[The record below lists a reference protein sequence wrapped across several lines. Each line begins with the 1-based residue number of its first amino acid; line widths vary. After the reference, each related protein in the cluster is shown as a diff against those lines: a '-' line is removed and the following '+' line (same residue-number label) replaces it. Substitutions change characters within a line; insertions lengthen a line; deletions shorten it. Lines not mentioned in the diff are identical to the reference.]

1 MNRFWADLW
10 QNVIV
15 GVRLAF
21 FLRADPDSVKSAP
34 EQLIA
39 FVILDLALNLTV
51 GFANHGPSGHLDL
64 WALPRALLYFPFM
77 MLAAYVVGRRERN
90 AALFLALSIALIS
103 AALPLEAVVRVAYR
117 AFSAMPAG
125 ENPLVGYVY
134 YYAVVLWWAAIIGVT
149 SYRFAT
155 SAGPHRLASAGVAM
169 LLIVTPGVMIAGGPQ
184 ADLWAVPY
192 RDDVARNGDDYGAAA
207 REENFYAQPEILARE
222 LKAIKAQRKGVIDLY
237 FVGFAGYASQDVF
250 MKEMNAVTRLF
261 GERFDGKG
269 RTLALVNSEKTITRY
284 PIASR
289 TSLARALK
297 HIGQVIDREED
308 IVFLYM
314 TSHGS
319 ERHQFAV
326 EFRPLELNNIDP
338 PALKEMLDASRIK
351 WRVIVVSACYS
362 GGFIEPLKDEYTLVL
377 TAADATHQSFGCS
390 NEADFTYFGR
400 AYFDQALRLGYSFID
415 GFEVARD
422 SIVAREKAEDKTPS
436 NPQIYAGS
444 QVRKKLALLEKRL
457 AALPRTQ

>member
-21 FLRADPDSVKSAP
+21 FLRADPASVRSTP

-39 FVILDLALNLTV
+39 FVVLDLLLNLAM
-51 GFANHGPSGHLDL
+51 GFANHGPSGHLNL

-77 MLAAYVVGRRERN
+77 LLAAYVVSRRERD
-90 AALFLALSIALIS
+90 AALLLAISIALIS
-103 AALPLEAVVRVAYR
+103 AALPLETVVRVAYDT
-117 AFSAMPAG
+117 FESTSSG
-125 ENPLVGYVY
+125 ESLLVRYAY
-134 YYAVVLWWAAIIGVT
+134 YYAIVLWWAAIIGVT
-149 SYRFAT
+149 AYRFST
-155 SAGPHRLASAGVAM
+155 SAVPRRLASAGMAVM
-169 LLIVTPGVMIAGGPQ
+169 LIVTPGVMIAGGPQ
-184 ADLWAVPY
+184 AELWTAAY
-192 RDDVARNGDDYGAAA
+192 RDEEARNGDDYNAAV

-222 LKAIKAQRKGVIDLY
+222 LVAIKAQRKGVIDLY

-250 MKEMNAVTRLF
+250 MKEMDSIVALF

-269 RTLALVNSEKTITRY
+269 RTVALVNSPKTINRY

-297 HIGQVIDREED
+297 RIGKTIDREED
-308 IVFLYM
+308 VVFLYM

-326 EFRPLELNNIDP
+326 EFWPLGLNNIDP
-338 PALKEMLDASRIK
+338 PALKEMLDASGIK
-351 WRVIVVSACYS
+351 WRVIVISACYS

-390 NEADFTYFGR
+390 NEEDFTYFGR
-400 AYFDQALRLGYSFID
+400 AYFDQALRQSHSFID
-415 GFEVARD
+415 GFATAKA
-422 SIVAREKAEDKTPS
+422 SIEAREKAEGKTPS
-436 NPQIYAGS
+436 NPQIHAGS
-444 QVRKKLALLEKRL
+444 EITKKLARLERRL
-457 AALPRTQ
+457 AALGKAR